1 MVKHLTVVR
10 NEAKR
15 EATIRLYGVIGDYWF
30 SDGDPLTAQQFQK
43 ELTSLEKDF
52 DVINIR
58 INSPGG
64 SVWEG
69 LAIANAIKASR
80 KEIHTYNDGLA
91 ASMASVILASA
102 KAGNRHAAKGSILML
117 HSASTIAWGNA
128 EGMRETADM
137 LDTHDEVLA
146 GFFADASGKS
156 VEDIKAAYFD
166 GKDHYLTAT
175 EAHAEG
181 FLIAEDYASDTMPE
195 NIKDMSHEQIAA
207 LYQPQAKQ
215 EDEEVST
222 SLMAKIEAK
231 IKSLLNPN
239 NIEMKF
245 PKLEALAKLGVEN
258 VKPEMVEA
266 VKTEL
271 AEAQIEGVSIVM
283 DAELTKLTT
292 DLADSNSLVQQSVSD
307 LAAKDAT
314 IVAKDAEIVSLK
326 AKLAAPADEAGSVD
340 TDAADDIAGKGVVN
354 EFETSFDREI
364 KAKLK

>member
-1 MVKHLTVVR
+1 MVKHLTVVK
-10 NEAKR
+10 NEAKK

-43 ELTSLEKDF
+43 ELTALEKDY

-102 KAGNRHAAKGSILML
+102 KAGNRHAAKGSVLML

-166 GKDHYLTAT
+166 GKDHYLTAA
-175 EAHAEG
+175 EAQAEG
-181 FLIAEDYASDTMPE
+181 FLTAEDYAADNLPE
-195 NIKDMSHEQIAA
+195 NIKDMSHQQVAA
-207 LYQPQAKQ
+207 LYQPATNQAG
-215 EDEEVST
+215 EEVSP

-231 IKSLLNPN
+231 IKSLINPKN
-239 NIEMKF
+239 TEMKF
-245 PKLEALAKLGVEN
+245 PKLEALAKLGTEN
-258 VKPEMVEA
+258 LTEELVNA
-266 VKTEL
+266 AKTEL
-271 AEAQIEGVSIVM
+271 AEAEIEGVSIVL
-283 DAELTKLTT
+283 DAELT
-292 DLADSNSLVQQSVSD
+292 D
-307 LAAKDAT
+307 LAAKAEKLTTVEAT
-314 IVAKDAEIVSLK
+314 LANKEAELTAKDAEIADLK
-326 AKLAAPADEAGSVD
+326 AKLASPADEGGNPDGGVGNEIPAGNAPKNEFRTSVD
-340 TDAADDIAGKGVVN
+340 EELEKY
-354 EFETSFDREI
+354 
-364 KAKLK
+364 K